1 MTVAGDKLF
10 TFILLATAGAA
21 CGQPADMTPKAP
33 IVIEGEI
40 HFVDVT
46 SSVPHATVYVRLEDV
61 SLADAPSKVIA
72 EELIP
77 NISIEAEGQPSVPF
91 SIRTPGLD
99 ERAVYT
105 LTVHVDVGGSGEI
118 TLGDYITMESYPV
131 SPTVSPTYINVRVRP
146 VK

>member
-1 MTVAGDKLF
+1 M
-10 TFILLATAGAA
+10 
-21 CGQPADMTPKAP
+21 
-33 IVIEGEI
+33 IEGRV
-40 HFVDVT
+40 HFVDV
-46 SSVPHATVYVRLEDV
+46 SSSIPHATVYVRLEDV

-99 ERAVYT
+99 ERTVYT

-131 SPTVSPTYINVRVRP
+131 SPTESFSHMQVQVRQ